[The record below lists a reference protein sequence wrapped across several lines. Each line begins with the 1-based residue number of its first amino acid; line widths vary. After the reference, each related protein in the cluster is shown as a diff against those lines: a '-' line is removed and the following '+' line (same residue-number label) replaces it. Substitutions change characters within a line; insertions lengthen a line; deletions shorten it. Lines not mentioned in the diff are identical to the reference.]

1 MPHSRCSRQIFRIS
15 LLLALALG
23 VAGAPSRL
31 AAQATPQAGNPEAAA
46 QSAGQPQEAVAQ
58 PEKKSQEEQ
67 ESAFRLEGPMV
78 KWTAETFHL
87 SVNTAASIFEIL
99 NFSIVFFGICI
110 PLFRWL
116 PKFLRAR
123 SGKVSSDIE
132 SARKATEEAN
142 ARLSAIE
149 AKLTGLDGEIVGI
162 RAQVEEESLEDEA
175 RIKATID
182 EESARIVA
190 AAEQEIDACGRT
202 GPRGLRHFAADLA
215 IEPGGQATGAYA
227 GDRSGPDRRV
237 CQRSG
242 PRRRARERRARGR
255 AELDGSLCSPL
266 RPCLCRRGDPG
277 EAGYGSDRPAIERL
291 SGDLGWQALSCAIC
305 L

>member
-1 MPHSRCSRQIFRIS
+1 MRDSMLHSRCSRQIFRIS
-15 LLLALALG
+15 LLLALAVG

-31 AAQATPQAGNPEAAA
+31 AAQVTPQAGNPEAAA
-46 QSAGQPQEAVAQ
+46 QSAEQPQAAAAQ

-87 SVNTAASIFEIL
+87 SVDAAASLFEIL
-99 NFSIVFFGICI
+99 NFAVIFFGICI

-149 AKLTGLDGEIVGI
+149 AKLSGLDGEIAGI
-162 RAQVEEESLEDEA
+162 RAQVEAESLEDEA
-175 RIKATID
+175 RIKSTIA
-182 EESARIVA
+182 EESARILA
-190 AAEQEIDACGRT
+190 AAEQEMDASAAQAR
-202 GPRGLRHFAADLA
+202 RSLRHFAADLA
-215 IEPGGQATGAYA
+215 ISQAVQQLAITPETDQALITEFLSEVAPKSEPGNGAHKGGQK
-227 GDRSGPDRRV
+227 
-237 CQRSG
+237 
-242 PRRRARERRARGR
+242 
-255 AELDGSLCSPL
+255 
-266 RPCLCRRGDPG
+266 
-277 EAGYGSDRPAIERL
+277 
-291 SGDLGWQALSCAIC
+291 
-305 L
+305 